1 MQIPY
6 AEDTEIRS
14 ILKRVSF
21 LLWVELGYYS
31 DRDSLVNEGP
41 VANRSDYVQG
51 EMGPLPSLFQVC
63 YLIMIWIFACEATAF
78 L

>member
-31 DRDSLVNEGP
+31 NRDTLVNEGP
-41 VANRSDYVQG
+41 VVNRSDYV
-51 EMGPLPSLFQVC
+51 
-63 YLIMIWIFACEATAF
+63 
-78 L
+78 